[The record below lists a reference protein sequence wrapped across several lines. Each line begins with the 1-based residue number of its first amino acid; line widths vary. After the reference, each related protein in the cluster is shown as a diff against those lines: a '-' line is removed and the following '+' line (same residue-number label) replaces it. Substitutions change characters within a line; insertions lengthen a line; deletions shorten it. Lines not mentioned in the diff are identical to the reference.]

1 MQSETPQGEE
11 MPRPGGADEPSTH
24 APAMRREDCL
34 DIIQRL
40 PENLHSYVNLVLRNQ
55 FAIAVD
61 AVARFEP
68 HYLVLRGRESG
79 STDEGRGFFI
89 PYEEIAYIR
98 IERTVKVGELKR
110 YYGETGYLDK
120 EDLTET
126 ADSSTPTNS
135 AATDAA
141 SIAGP
146 LLNPGDPA
154 AIARQNLLE
163 RLRNRTQLG
172 GSTSKLPRKD

>member
-1 MQSETPQGEE
+1 
-11 MPRPGGADEPSTH
+11 
-24 APAMRREDCL
+24 MRRDDCL
-34 DIIQRL
+34 DIFQRL
-40 PENLHSYVNLVLRNQ
+40 PENLHGCVNLVLRNQ

-68 HYLVLRGRESG
+68 HYLVLRGREAG
-79 STDEGRGFFI
+79 STDEGRGFFV

-120 EDLTET
+120 DDLLDGAE
-126 ADSSTPTNS
+126 ATPAN
-135 AATDAA
+135 AATPEAA
-141 SIAGP
+141 PVAGP
-146 LLNPGDPA
+146 LLTPGDPA

-163 RLRNRTQLG
+163 RLRSRTHLG
-172 GSTSKLPRKD
+172 GSTGKLPRKD